1 MHLVFIPYGIKNMV
15 DFVMEDLNHKYLPL
29 RLYKEGQPD
38 QYVLTQVQIRVIPFG
53 MYELVFPKEFMDE
66 VFSALKIDDEIQY
79 SSELKKKFLGITPI
93 KLIRKMLRLKPIPE
107 YKKVSYPNFPMP
119 EYKMFVP
126 IIPLGIRE
134 DSEIT
139 EPKGSKFEGWKHEGI

>member
-1 MHLVFIPYGIKNMV
+1 
-15 DFVMEDLNHKYLPL
+15 
-29 RLYKEGQPD
+29 
-38 QYVLTQVQIRVIPFG
+38 
-53 MYELVFPKEFMDE
+53 MYELVFPKEFMNE

-93 KLIRKMLRLKPIPE
+93 KIIRKMLRLKPIPE
-107 YKKVSYPNFPMP
+107 YKKVNHPNFPMP

-134 DSEIT
+134 DVDIT

>member
-1 MHLVFIPYGIKNMV
+1 
-15 DFVMEDLNHKYLPL
+15 
-29 RLYKEGQPD
+29 
-38 QYVLTQVQIRVIPFG
+38 
-53 MYELVFPKEFMDE
+53 
-66 VFSALKIDDEIQY
+66 
-79 SSELKKKFLGITPI
+79 
-93 KLIRKMLRLKPIPE
+93 MLRLKPIPE